1 VQAYIVRVLRHRT
14 RSSVRPAVE
23 ASAAVDLSYA
33 VLSW

>member
-1 VQAYIVRVLRHRT
+1 M